1 MANPLDEMIEDVEF
15 DRLFDAYDDFCAG
28 IGDDD
33 GTDVSEG
40 PVDGGSDD
48 GGDDK
53 LDDGDFP

>member
-1 MANPLDEMIEDVEF
+1 
-15 DRLFDAYDDFCAG
+15 LFDAYDDFCAG

-33 GTDVSEG
+33 GNDVSEG